1 MQMRSEIKGTKRVIT
16 IVVIFL
22 VIMACGFCFLRY
34 QTKIRQKPEQVPT
47 QVEQVLS
54 LDEEEYPQSVREVIR
69 QYNKVI
75 GCLYNEEYSKT
86 EFAELVDF
94 SRKFL
99 DDEFLESS
107 PKDSYLENLKQDIER
122 YHENNKIIVSSAVD
136 NDNEIRYK
144 KMDGDD
150 CANVRS
156 SYYIKENGEYSC
168 IYKMY
173 VMRKDTDGNWKI
185 LVSYQVNGDSSDD
198 R

>member
-1 MQMRSEIKGTKRVIT
+1 MRSEIKGTKRTIG

-22 VIMACGFCFLRY
+22 VIVACGFGFLRY
-34 QTKIRQKPEQVPT
+34 QAKTSHKPEQALT
-47 QVEQVLS
+47 QVEQVLT

-86 EFAELVDF
+86 EFTELADL

-107 PKDSYLENLKQDIER
+107 PKDYYLEDLEQDIER
-122 YHENNKIIVSSAVD
+122 YHEKNKIIVSSAVD
-136 NDNEIRYK
+136 NNNEIQYK

-150 CANVRS
+150 CANVKS

-173 VMRKDTDGNWKI
+173 VMRKDTEGNWKI